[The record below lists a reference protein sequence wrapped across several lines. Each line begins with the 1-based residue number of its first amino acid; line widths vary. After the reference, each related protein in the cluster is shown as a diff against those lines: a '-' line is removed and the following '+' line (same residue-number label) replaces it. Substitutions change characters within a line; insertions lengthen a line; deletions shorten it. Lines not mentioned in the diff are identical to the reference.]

1 MGFGAEARA
10 MRKGSELAVMEQ
22 SVGQGTDT
30 EWGFGSLQPLPSV
43 YSAESSFPSSEQLC
57 GQTQSSLVAVTL
69 GAGPPIL
76 SHASV

>member
-1 MGFGAEARA
+1 
-10 MRKGSELAVMEQ
+10 MRRGSELAVMEQ
-22 SVGQGTDT
+22 SARQRMDT
-30 EWGFGSLQPLPSV
+30 EWGFGSLQSRPSV

-76 SHASV
+76 SHASVGHSD